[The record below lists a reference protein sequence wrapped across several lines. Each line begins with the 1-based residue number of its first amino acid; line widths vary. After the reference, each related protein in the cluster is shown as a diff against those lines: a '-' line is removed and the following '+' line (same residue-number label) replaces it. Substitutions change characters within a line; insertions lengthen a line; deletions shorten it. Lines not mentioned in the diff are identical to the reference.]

1 MTGKSRLFSVL
12 SVLILLFSCHN
23 SRLALLKN
31 TNSSSTSRYR
41 SLLQSLSQETIASSH
56 YISHHHGHNIPGTST
71 PSLPHILKTMIENV
85 TSTTLNVSDTSP
97 AFIKSV
103 RASLQQLLVED
114 LSHDSTK
121 KAKLL
126 QGINYDSR
134 LTARAHSLHGL
145 GAQSDETLSDLVDIV
160 IPITSISDAS
170 MNFLSDWKD
179 FIKDLHAIIILARG
193 ISLQS
198 LTVPEWLDYIVY
210 TRSDVERVLAEDSWL
225 IPTEV
230 LLLLLLLLCIP
241 QLLSSTSLSLSLLSL
256 VIAALF
262 FVIIMILLYY
272 YYIILG
278 LLNCYLCLLCSRP
291 KNCIYSTPQ
300 HGPFRTLHH

>member
-1 MTGKSRLFSVL
+1 MKMTGKNRLVSVL
-12 SVLILLFSCHN
+12 SVLILLFSCHTG
-23 SRLALLKN
+23 RLALLKN

-71 PSLPHILKTMIENV
+71 PALPHILKTMIENV

-121 KAKLL
+121 KDKLL
-126 QGINYDSR
+126 EGINHDSR

-160 IPITSISDAS
+160 IPITSIGEAS

-179 FIKDLHAIIILARG
+179 FIKGLHAIIILAQG

-210 TRSDVERVLAEDSWL
+210 TRSDVERVLAGDSWL
-225 IPTEV
+225 IPMEV
-230 LLLLLLLLCIP
+230 LLLHYYYCAYHNYYIQHHYHYHIVIVIVIVIVSNRRPLLRHYHCFALLLLHYPRAI
-241 QLLSSTSLSLSLLSL
+241 QLLPLLT
-256 VIAALF
+256 
-262 FVIIMILLYY
+262 M
-272 YYIILG
+272 
-278 LLNCYLCLLCSRP
+278 
-291 KNCIYSTPQ
+291 
-300 HGPFRTLHH
+300 